1 MERRRPAGRGQ
12 HADRRHL
19 RNDGGSQIART
30 MYGKWF
36 HLNCAFD
43 PATGIGRI
51 WINNTLVH
59 FRDIT
64 LWTR

>member
-1 MERRRPAGRGQ
+1 
-12 HADRRHL
+12 
-19 RNDGGSQIART
+19 

-43 PATGIGRI
+43 PATGIGRN
-51 WINNTLVH
+51 WINKTLVH
-59 FRDIT
+59 IRDIT